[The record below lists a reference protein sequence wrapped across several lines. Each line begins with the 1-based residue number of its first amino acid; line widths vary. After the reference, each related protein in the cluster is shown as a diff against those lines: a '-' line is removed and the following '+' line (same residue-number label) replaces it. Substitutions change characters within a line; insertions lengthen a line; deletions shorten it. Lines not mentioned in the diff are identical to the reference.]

1 MNDQDSPLGDK
12 TGTLVQASV
21 REELIDT
28 TEPASP
34 ATGAPPRGPGL
45 ARRTY
50 LPRTVG
56 LGIGALCAGA
66 GLYQADAPAWIW
78 GVMLG
83 YCFAWP
89 HIALRLSLR
98 SASPHEAERRN
109 LLVDSFAG
117 GVWPVAMAF
126 NVLPSVLLLA
136 ALAMNNFAAGGPSLF
151 RKGVLAHLAG
161 AAVALLLLGPKFQ
174 PESNFTTVLL
184 CVPFLLSY
192 PLVLGVVMYRLS
204 IELSRR
210 KDELKLEKRR
220 ADEANLTK
228 TRVLAELAARDE
240 LTGLFNRRHMSE
252 LLAQQRAICQRSG
265 EGFAV
270 ALVDLDHFKRINDNH
285 GHAAGDSVL
294 RAFAEQARAAMR
306 GTDTVGR
313 WGGEEFLVIYPRSTA
328 QEAAQGATRLLE
340 QVATAV
346 VTTPGGEPLT
356 FTVSIGLTEHLPPE
370 TVEALIERADRA
382 MYQAKT
388 QGRNRVVTL
397 WTAPATPA
405 VSPQCAFSI
414 PTGPVD
420 DV

>member
-1 MNDQDSPLGDK
+1 ME
-12 TGTLVQASV
+12 A
-21 REELIDT
+21 
-28 TEPASP
+28 TEPAPP
-34 ATGAPPRGPGL
+34 AAGAPPRGSGL

-66 GLYQADAPAWIW
+66 GLYQAGAPSWIW
-78 GVMLG
+78 GVMLV

-98 SASPHEAERRN
+98 SASPYEAERRN

-136 ALAMNNFAAGGPSLF
+136 ALAMNNVASGGPGFF
-151 RKGVLAHLAG
+151 RRGVLAHLAG
-161 AAVALLLLGPKFQ
+161 AATALLLLGPKFQ
-174 PESNFTTVLL
+174 PESNFMTVLL
-184 CVPFLLSY
+184 CVPFLLTY

-228 TRVLAELAARDE
+228 TRVLAELASRDE

-252 LLAQQRAICQRSG
+252 LLAQQRAASQRSG

-270 ALVDLDHFKRINDNH
+270 ALVDLDHFKRINDDH
-285 GHAAGDSVL
+285 GHAVGDSVL
-294 RAFAEQARAAMR
+294 RAFAEEARTSMR

-313 WGGEEFLVIYPRSTA
+313 WGGEEFLVIYARSTA
-328 QEAAQGATRLLE
+328 LEAAQGATRLLDR
-340 QVATAV
+340 VATAV
-346 VTTPGGEPLT
+346 VTTPGGQPLT
-356 FTVSIGLTEHLPPE
+356 FTVSVGLTEHLPPE
-370 TVEALIERADRA
+370 SVDALVERADRA
-382 MYQAKT
+382 MYQAKS

-397 WTAPATPA
+397 EVRAA
-405 VSPQCAFSI
+405 V
-414 PTGPVD
+414 
-420 DV
+420 